1 MADRSGQPLVVLN
14 PDSGSIWGIALRI
27 AAISVGAVLVL
38 ALMLTLGP
46 RLFPGQL
53 RFHPGAT
60 AYALLA
66 LLAILLALAVVL
78 LARVYVRNVS
88 IQVWGDGLV
97 ISDFSAG
104 RRSLALDGALARE

>member
-1 MADRSGQPLVVLN
+1 MADRRGQPLVVLN
-14 PDSGSIWGIALRI
+14 PDSGSIWRIALRI
-27 AAISVGAVLVL
+27 AAIFVGAVLVL

-66 LLAILLALAVVL
+66 LLAIRLALAVVL
-78 LARVYVRNVS
+78 FARCYGATVPTRAC
-88 IQVWGDGLV
+88 DAGL
-97 ISDFSAG
+97 
-104 RRSLALDGALARE
+104 SLRACARGTRALS

>member
-1 MADRSGQPLVVLN
+1 
-14 PDSGSIWGIALRI
+14 
-27 AAISVGAVLVL
+27 
-38 ALMLTLGP
+38 MLTVGP

-88 IQVWGDGLV
+88 IQGWADVLV
-97 ISDFSAG
+97 VSDFRAG
-104 RRSLALDGALARE
+104 PRAVALDRALPAAQEPLEFSWILLKPPVIHPISSHRHAPP